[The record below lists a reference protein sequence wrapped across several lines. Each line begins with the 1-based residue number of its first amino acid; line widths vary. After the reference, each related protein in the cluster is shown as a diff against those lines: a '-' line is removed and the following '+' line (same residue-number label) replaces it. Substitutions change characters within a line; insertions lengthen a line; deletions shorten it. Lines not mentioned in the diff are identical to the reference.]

1 MTIGLGM
8 AIALGGCVALTL
20 AFGGSC
26 EVCVSVSHCC
36 WLSDFVEPALRFFNY
51 APSTS
56 SAIIPS
62 LQLATMVAM
71 KAMKAKKAMKA
82 MRPRQPRPT
91 AGEDSVC
98 WGECRARRLRCGVCQ
113 GARRFAMKAKTVAPI
128 EKVTAAAV
136 APIEK
141 VKAVNALKA

>member
-8 AIALGGCVALTL
+8 AIALGGCVALTC

-26 EVCVSVSHCC
+26 EVCVSVGHCC

-141 VKAVNALKA
+141 VKAVKALKA